1 MTDVAIIAK
10 GIFMT
15 LIQLRVFCAVVD
27 QGSFRAAARAL
38 DIGQSTLTQAIQSLE
53 AELGVTLLNRSHQG
67 ISLTAPGERFLVRAN
82 AIILD
87 CERATEEMKQVT
99 GEPEGH
105 IALGVTS
112 EPLAEFLLPVL
123 KRFIARYPKVR
134 VHVSSGYSKMLI
146 EKIRDGRLDFALCP
160 IAPQVSD
167 VDLNIERL
175 YRSTPGIIARKGH
188 PLAHATSVRELAE
201 CEWVSIRPAGI
212 VGGAENRLV
221 SLFNAQNLGPPRI
234 VVTAESLLET
244 LHIVCESD
252 FLTIEPR
259 VLVDLKLFSQAL
271 VAIPIREAFDP
282 RDVCLIS
289 RRSSPLTMVA
299 QELVSM
305 LISYSRLLHG
315 AGSARG

>member
-1 MTDVAIIAK
+1 
-10 GIFMT
+10 MT

-67 ISLTAPGERFLVRAN
+67 ISLTELGERFLVRAN
-82 AIILD
+82 AIIRD
-87 CERATEEMKQVT
+87 CERATQDMKQAT

-160 IAPQVSD
+160 IAPQVGD

-175 YRSTPGIIARKGH
+175 YRSEAGVIARKGH
-188 PLAHATSVRELAE
+188 PQANATSVRELVD
-201 CEWVSIRPAGI
+201 CDWVSIRPAGI

-221 SLFNAQNLGPPRI
+221 SLFKTHKLGTPRI

-259 VLVDLKLFSQAL
+259 VLVDLKLFSQSL
-271 VAIPIREAFDP
+271 VTIPIREALDP
-282 RDVCLIS
+282 RDLSLIS
-289 RRSSPLTMVA
+289 RRSSPLTTVA

-305 LISYSRLLHG
+305 LISYSRLLYG
-315 AGSARG
+315 AGSSHT